1 MGEVESIRRSVET
14 GLSGRMT
21 LSVST
26 SNLQGMARA
35 KDLIAVIG
43 FSLAALLFF
52 EIPEIIPNGDLN
64 SSLAY
69 LMIGATF
76 FYATW
81 AYKLPTLAYF
91 RLPEISIPSMAGLG
105 VVVLYSWMSISS
117 DRTITLPLWPTI
129 TGLIYIFAIGA
140 GEELLSRGFA
150 FGVLKKYGTAFAVV
164 VSSIL
169 FGLMHINVY
178 LGDSWDPVQA
188 YWHCLTAAGFGALAA
203 VVMIACRSI
212 LAPIVMHA
220 LYDWTVVFVKPDT
233 SAEAS
238 EPWVFD
244 PLWQTIKDSFAEVAI
259 DMFFVFFLL
268 SVIWMARVRTFPK
281 FFMPV
286 ALRLGFVEEVKSASS
301 ISSR

>member
-1 MGEVESIRRSVET
+1 MKR
-14 GLSGRMT
+14 L
-21 LSVST
+21 
-26 SNLQGMARA
+26 N
-35 KDLIAVIG
+35 DLVAVIG
-43 FSLAALLFF
+43 FSIGGLLLFY
-52 EIPEIIPNGDLN
+52 IPDFIPNDDL
-64 SSLAY
+64 SSAFSYILISA
-69 LMIGATF
+69 MF

-81 AYKLPTLAYF
+81 AYQLPTLAYF
-91 RLPEISIPSMAGLG
+91 RLPEISIPSLAGLG
-105 VVVLYSWMSISS
+105 VVVLYSWMSIVS

-129 TGLIYIFAIGA
+129 TGLMYIFTIGA

-150 FGVLKKYGTAFAVV
+150 FGVLKKYGTSFAVV
-164 VSSIL
+164 LSSIL

-220 LYDWTVVFVKPDT
+220 LYDWTVVFSKPDT
-233 SAEAS
+233 SDEAS

-244 PLWQTIKDSFAEVAI
+244 PLWQTITDSFAEVGM
-259 DMFFVFFLL
+259 DLFFVFFLL

-281 FFMPV
+281 FLMPV
-286 ALRLGFVEEVKSASS
+286 ALRLGFVEEVKSTSS